1 MRSSTGATLTPA
13 ATRRPGNNIFPYVIS
28 SLNLNTQTAV
38 CTLSL
43 QICNGIRQSPVNI
56 DFAGT
61 TATGQHP
68 DGGALSFGGY
78 DKVRV
83 GVFSNTVEH
92 NTRGVKSVTD
102 NDLKNNGHTAV
113 SLLSL

>member
-1 MRSSTGATLTPA
+1 M
-13 ATRRPGNNIFPYVIS
+13 YV
-28 SLNLNTQTAV
+28 LF
-38 CTLSL
+38 
-43 QICNGIRQSPVNI
+43 QICNGIRQSPVDI

-61 TATGQHP
+61 SATAQHP
-68 DGGALSFGGY
+68 TGGALSFGGY

-102 NDLKNNGHTAV
+102 NDLTNNGHTAV